1 MSEKATQHFIEVYEE
16 TCAALPGAGGWLA
29 RRREAAIGSF
39 REAGLPHRRM
49 EEWKYTDLRRTF
61 EKASFGPAPVHEGA
75 VVLPERRSASAF
87 ATIDRH
93 VLVFVNG
100 RYRDDLSRAGHLPK
114 GVELHVLDD
123 VLHEQWAKDLV
134 ERRFDDA
141 RQAENI
147 VDLNT
152 ALMSDGACLRIRK
165 GVKLDKPLHLLFVAQ
180 DAGASHTRNL
190 VLLENE
196 AEATIFETHIGEV
209 ASFVDVV
216 TDIVIGDGA
225 RLNHVKLQDE
235 APDAVHLAT
244 MRARLAAEAKLSSFT
259 LTLGCGVSRGQ
270 SFVLFSGEGAE
281 ASIDGAYALR
291 NRQHADQFCVIDHA
305 VPACTSH
312 TLFKGVLD
320 GESEGVF
327 QGKVIVRP
335 HAQKS
340 DGRQMTHALLLS
352 RDAAMNAKPELEI
365 YADDVQCAHGSTVGE
380 LSKEAVF
387 YLRSRGIP
395 EAGARRLLVLAFLEE
410 ALDLAPHNQAKDA
423 LKLLVSEWFGE
434 AAP

>member
-1 MSEKATQHFIEVYEE
+1 
-16 TCAALPGAGGWLA
+16 
-29 RRREAAIGSF
+29 
-39 REAGLPHRRM
+39 
-49 EEWKYTDLRRTF
+49 
-61 EKASFGPAPVHEGA
+61 
-75 VVLPERRSASAF
+75 
-87 ATIDRH
+87 
-93 VLVFVNG
+93 
-100 RYRDDLSRAGHLPK
+100 
-114 GVELHVLDD
+114 
-123 VLHEQWAKDLV
+123 
-134 ERRFDDA
+134 
-141 RQAENI
+141 
-147 VDLNT
+147 
-152 ALMSDGACLRIRK
+152 
-165 GVKLDKPLHLLFVAQ
+165 
-180 DAGASHTRNL
+180 
-190 VLLENE
+190 
-196 AEATIFETHIGEV
+196 
-209 ASFVDVV
+209 
-216 TDIVIGDGA
+216 
-225 RLNHVKLQDE
+225 
-235 APDAVHLAT
+235 
-244 MRARLAAEAKLSSFT
+244 
-259 LTLGCGVSRGQ
+259 
-270 SFVLFSGEGAE
+270 VLFSGEGAE

-395 EAGARRLLVLAFLEE
+395 EAEARRLLVLAFLEE